1 MKNLAEISWKRY
13 FWKARDEEKRM
24 VWFVSQF
31 GLSFLDMQKRCW
43 EENKS
48 SLSWFNYCRN
58 KMEKKEF
65 NVSCLYIGLSCG
77 PNWPLRLQGFK
88 TPICGS
94 RMRSTNKRKVIVEKS
109 SFQKVYFPY
118 DFQISKFMHR
128 FGIKWQIF
136 PFPRKMRFLGFEF
149 KRSKHKS
156 CRVKHKKSKK
166 VEINIFRNQW

>member
-128 FGIKWQIF
+128 FGCKKTQFLLSCHFSRKTQFLRFECKWN
-136 PFPRKMRFLGFEF
+136 
-149 KRSKHKS
+149 KHES
-156 CRVKHKKSKK
+156 GCARNNKSK
-166 VEINIFRNQW
+166 I